1 MLDLASLSRWWWAV
15 ALRGVAAIIFGLIAI
30 AWPGLTLF
38 WLILVFGAYAIVDGV
53 IEVYAAFVD
62 RARNGDRWWV
72 GVLEGIVSVAAGL
85 IAWIWPGL
93 TALALLYLIAA
104 WAVVTG
110 IMEIML
116 AIEYRR
122 AIQGEWMMVLGG
134 LLSIAFGLVLFVYPR
149 SGALS
154 MIWVIGIYAIIFGIA
169 LIVLGFRLRGLGDR
183 FRLTGPRDQSLAS

>member
-183 FRLTGPRDQSLAS
+183 FRLTGPPDQSLAS